1 MNLTIATYTNAN
13 GDTRSKY
20 FPTLDEA
27 KLAVNEAALEAGR
40 TDLADWTAIL
50 TSATYTSLSFG
61 RTNAEVCRALNLESN
76 TAMEF

>member
-1 MNLTIATYTNAN
+1 MNVTIATYTNAN

-27 KLAVNEAALEAGR
+27 KLAVNAAAIEAGK
-40 TDLADWTAIL
+40 DDMDDWYAIQ
-50 TSATYTSLSFG
+50 TSASYASFSFG
-61 RTNAEVCRALNLESN
+61 RTKAEVCRALNYECN

>member
-27 KLAVNEAALEAGR
+27 VLAVDEAAIEAGK
-40 TDLADWTAIL
+40 DDMEDWYEIQ
-50 TSATYTSLSFG
+50 TSASYASFSIG
-61 RTNAEVCRALNLESN
+61 RTKAEVCRALNLESN

>member
-27 KLAVNEAALEAGR
+27 KLAVNEAAILAGSP
-40 TDLADWTAIL
+40 DWAAIQ
-50 TSATYTSLSFG
+50 TSATFTTLSFG

>member
-1 MNLTIATYTNAN
+1 MNLILATYTNDN

-20 FPTLDEA
+20 FPDSDTA
-27 KLAVNEAALEAGR
+27 KVAVNEAAIEAGK
-40 TDLADWTAIL
+40 DDMKDWYAIQS
-50 TSATYTSLSFG
+50 SATYTTLSFG